1 MQSNESSYRSIFK
14 STFLFGFVQVFNI
27 VMKAAINK
35 AVAILLGTE
44 GMGVISLYNSA
55 VNMLRTVAGLGIPQ
69 SAVRDVAE
77 ANATCEIEKLN
88 RIITVTKKIVWFTA
102 LLGAVVTIVFAR
114 VLSDVSFNNR
124 DHIVAFIFLSM
135 AVFLSIVSE
144 GELAILKGMRRLR
157 DLAKASVY
165 GSSLGLLISVPLYY
179 FWGFAGDGEQDSF
192 YGWQGD
198 DKDGTGIYV
207 FVFIWHVVRFYYSC
221 FY

>member
-77 ANATCEIEKLN
+77 ANATYEIEKLN

-102 LLGAVVTIVFAR
+102 LLKRDLFAR
-114 VLSDVSFNNR
+114 VGQPKLPAGVGSGLHHSG
-124 DHIVAFIFLSM
+124 FL
-135 AVFLSIVSE
+135 FSIWCVVISK
-144 GELAILKGMRRLR
+144 LYPSNYRPCRR
-157 DLAKASVY
+157 
-165 GSSLGLLISVPLYY
+165 GSYQRRP
-179 FWGFAGDGEQDSF
+179 
-192 YGWQGD
+192 
-198 DKDGTGIYV
+198 
-207 FVFIWHVVRFYYSC
+207 RR
-221 FY
+221 